1 MIGTAEPK
9 PLPPRP
15 SKLSLWMYKHSR
27 PTRLTVEYRPTGV
40 DTAETV
46 IILEVIDSQDKV
58 LGKTEVS
65 RGDLLE
71 NNSYGHDPGQDVQLR
86 IDHAH
91 VADWTANGKKRLGEY
106 LEWEKK
112 EARDLADYR
121 RLHTKFGGHGIE
133 PTKVDEAN
141 RGLGM
146 SEYRCCDKHPNC
158 GCP

>member
-1 MIGTAEPK
+1 MIGISSPK

-15 SKLSLWMYKHSR
+15 SNLSIWMYKHSR
-27 PTRLTVEYRPTGV
+27 PNRLTVEYRPTGA

-46 IILEVIDSQDKV
+46 IVLEVIDSTGKV

-91 VADWTANGKKRLGEY
+91 VADWTANGKNRLDEY
-106 LEWEKK
+106 IAWERR
-112 EARDLADYR
+112 EAKDLADYR

-133 PTKVDEAN
+133 PKVDEPKAVKP
-141 RGLGM
+141 GM